1 MDNIPR
7 PFRRPRSLPSLITDV
22 SAADNLAQDLP
33 LNNDLTKSKGRRP
46 GSNDAPHSSAK
57 EEYDR
62 GTTAGSQ
69 DKPATEALPIIE
81 GIINDRESLSV
92 ISDKLRTMHYGPL
105 GKRLWKTEKEKLMI
119 RARQAMFHVELTE
132 IRMTNM
138 EKEIKQLRKDVDN
151 LPEDFLK
158 PIPEQRAYLREIK
171 RVDSTTFQFT
181 PEKAAMPDETKPVIE
196 VLLASQ
202 NVISLPKEIT
212 KEIPVLSGAFVE
224 RQDKQGP
231 VGEVTGPVVE
241 RIRVRSRPLLLS
253 LENATHSRI
262 LVPSDGDSLWD
273 MVFLRPFKLF
283 VTFEKEI
290 RSAFDALK
298 VNTVKLDDNLDAKD
312 LAQDKEEAARQALIQ
327 KLLLKDMELL
337 IEVLDIDLKSLFNLR
352 EEIRN
357 GTLEKIA
364 YSDLWHLFEYG
375 DDIVASSNMSQVYRV
390 VGFTVS
396 RL

>member
-1 MDNIPR
+1 
-7 PFRRPRSLPSLITDV
+7 
-22 SAADNLAQDLP
+22 
-33 LNNDLTKSKGRRP
+33 
-46 GSNDAPHSSAK
+46 
-57 EEYDR
+57 
-62 GTTAGSQ
+62 
-69 DKPATEALPIIE
+69 
-81 GIINDRESLSV
+81 
-92 ISDKLRTMHYGPL
+92 
-105 GKRLWKTEKEKLMI
+105 
-119 RARQAMFHVELTE
+119 
-132 IRMTNM
+132 
-138 EKEIKQLRKDVDN
+138 
-151 LPEDFLK
+151 
-158 PIPEQRAYLREIK
+158 
-171 RVDSTTFQFT
+171 
-181 PEKAAMPDETKPVIE
+181 MPDETKPVIE

-202 NVISLPKEIT
+202 NVISLPKEST

-312 LAQDKEEAARQALIQ
+312 LAQDKEEVARQALIQ
-327 KLLLKDMELL
+327 KLLLEDMELL

-364 YSDLWHLFEYG
+364 YSDLWHLFKYG